1 MYTMKTTQP
10 QMEKVSDKIQVRF
23 VDDGFRPYFDSS
35 EESRQVYKVY
45 ISYNGKKTMFTFG
58 DSIANSYDGKNPENN
73 EEEYQEYKN
82 TILDCVTMD
91 YHSEC
96 ENFDDFCAEF
106 GYESDSRKA
115 YKTYKA
121 VKRQSAKLHRVF
133 TEADIEQLR
142 SELEEA
148 EN

>member
-1 MYTMKTTQP
+1 MNTKQ
-10 QMEKVSDKIQVRF
+10 QMDNVSDKIQVRF
-23 VDDGFRPYFDSS
+23 VDDGFRPYFDASD
-35 EESRQVYKVY
+35 ESRQVYKVY

-58 DSIANSYDGKNPENN
+58 DSIANTYDGKNPGNS
-73 EEEYQEYKN
+73 EEKYQEYKN
-82 TILDCVTMD
+82 TILDCIVMD

-121 VKRQSAKLHRVF
+121 VKRLSVKLHRVF

-142 SELEEA
+142 NELEEA